1 MLLSGSDKAKKS
13 GMNHLGKEN
22 LMDTFKDYCTS
33 VLVGTGVLFV
43 LFGIAT
49 SIHYSLILLGVGVGI
64 GSILYLLWRLL

>member
-1 MLLSGSDKAKKS
+1 VLLSGSDKVKKS
-13 GMNHLGKEN
+13 GMSRLGKEN